1 MALCSIE
8 MAIAKFLLFV
18 LTTTV
23 GGMFL
28 YSANNLITIFV
39 ALECFNL
46 CS

>member
-8 MAIAKFLLFV
+8 MAITKFLLFV

-23 GGMFL
+23 GEML
-28 YSANNLITIFV
+28 LCNANNLITIFV

-46 CS
+46 YS